1 MISYCLGFA
10 FTDDD
15 HFVVLIRK
23 NKPAWQKGLLNGVGG
38 KIDDYETAHDAM
50 VREFRE
56 ETGITHHHWTRVTQM
71 NFQWKSFPTVRFAET
86 VVHCFAT
93 RLPKGNDN
101 LTQTTDE
108 QVGLFSVTDAR
119 NHPKIIPNL
128 RWLIPMALHALDND
142 DNSVPHTLDH
152 K

>member
-10 FTDDD
+10 FTDNDN
-15 HFVVLIRK
+15 FVVLIQK

-38 KIDDYETAHDAM
+38 KIEENELAHEAM

-71 NFQWKSFPTVRFAET
+71 NFNGAE
-86 VVHCFAT
+86 VIVFAT
-93 RLPKGNDN
+93 RLPKGHNN
-101 LTQTTDE
+101 LTQMTEE
-108 QVGLFSVTDAR
+108 QVGLYSIIDVR
-119 NHPKIIPNL
+119 NHPKVIPNL
-128 RWLIPMALHALDND
+128 RWLVPMALHALDHD

-152 K
+152 E